1 MKFSS
6 ECMFVSYKNIEKNGK
21 DTTIANFSDGTD
33 VLMFYDNN
41 KVCSNLQF
49 GSFCKIIV
57 DCSTTG
63 VLRLVSVLPLD
74 IENKNENS

>member
-21 DTTIANFSDGTD
+21 ETVIANFSDGTD

-41 KVCSNLQF
+41 KVCSNLNF
-49 GSFCKIIV
+49 GSFCNIIV
-57 DCSTTG
+57 DCSSNG
-63 VLRLVSVLPLD
+63 ILRLVSVSPL
-74 IENKNENS
+74 ETK